1 MFIIRTVYRSRL
13 SPESFATFS
22 CTILLPRTSSVW
34 SSIRMESTKPI
45 IVCMRNENRTK
56 FVLQEIEVSDSVDAA
71 RFAIRRK
78 YWTERPKRRVT
89 VTNNANQIAS
99 KQAARP
105 VVGPPHYAP
114 APGLDLW
121 PFDLKSGV
129 RVTCDV
135 GYLCANFSLPGPLC
149 SRLRPDVRYRRQTSD
164 SRPSSLNAP
173 APYSYGWGIIS
184 FDCWHRNFF
193 GKIRQCENLLVKRLL
208 RM

>member
-34 SSIRMESTKPI
+34 FSIRMESTKPI

-78 YWTERPKRRVT
+78 YWTERPKQRVT

-129 RVTCDV
+129 RVTVTWATSVPILVFLGLSVLDLGPMYVTDV
-135 GYLCANFSLPGPLC
+135 
-149 SRLRPDVRYRRQTSD
+149 RRQT
-164 SRPSSLNAP
+164 
-173 APYSYGWGIIS
+173 IIA
-184 FDCWHRNFF
+184 
-193 GKIRQCENLLVKRLL
+193 
-208 RM
+208 